1 MASRQGPLER
11 ALENV
16 RHIEAQLID
25 DLVGARVGA
34 GIGRPDLG
42 ATVGLSA
49 GELGRIDRRE
59 RRSLT
64 FEDVARY
71 GAGVGLRLH
80 ARLYPEGDP
89 LRDAGQARVLGR
101 FGAELPPSV
110 RFPLEVPVTRAA
122 DTRPADIRA
131 WDGVVTGHGC
141 IDAVEAETRF
151 VDAQAT
157 VRRIM
162 LKARDDDV
170 VRHIILLLPDTSTN
184 RRSMRAAREILR
196 DTFPLDTREA
206 LRHLRRGECPGA
218 NAIVIL

>member
-1 MASRQGPLER
+1 M
-11 ALENV
+11 
-16 RHIEAQLID
+16 HLID
-25 DLVGARVGA
+25 DLVGARLGA

-42 ATVGLSA
+42 TAVGLSA

-89 LRDAGQARVLGR
+89 LRDAGQARVLAR
-101 FGAELPPSV
+101 FRAELPPSV
-110 RFPLEVPVTRAA
+110 RFHLEVPVTGATDA
-122 DTRPADIRA
+122 RA
-131 WDGVVTGHGC
+131 WDGLITGHAC
-141 IDAVEAETRF
+141 VDAVEAETRF

-162 LKARDDDV
+162 LKARDDV
-170 VRHIILLLPDTSTN
+170 EVRHVVLLLPDTATN
-184 RRSMRAAREILR
+184 RRSMRAARAILR
-196 DTFPLDTREA
+196 DIFPLDTRDA
-206 LRHLRRGECPGA
+206 LRHLRRGECPSA